1 MELEKSILSINQI
14 VAQKLDTA
22 ICEGDCIVP
31 DIKPDIL
38 NIIMTTGIVNIYK
51 KEIMEGK
58 IRIDGAVNTYTMYI
72 AEEEGKKEIR
82 SINYVLDF
90 SKVVNIENA
99 QSNMI
104 PEIQINLKN
113 VEAKIVNERKIS
125 VKAILDLDIKLF
137 TNTSEEF
144 ITGIADMK
152 DLQKMDKVIKVNSLM
167 GTEKTKTQAKETV
180 TIDSID
186 NLTEILKV
194 NVDITNKDTKIS
206 YNKILAKADTKLKI
220 MYLTED
226 GRINTVSTTIP
237 IMGFIDMKDIAEE
250 HVCDVQ
256 YEIKNMIIKPNG
268 MQEHSIYVEME
279 IEITAQ
285 SYETKEINL
294 IQDLYS
300 PSKDLEFEQKTVRAM
315 KDKCNY
321 RDIYSIREKQL
332 FNIGDEKVYD
342 ADVKVD
348 IENYRVL
355 NDEVQINGNIDIIFI
370 HSMNNMQEVG
380 ISQMQI
386 PLDYK
391 MSCKGIKADNN
402 IKINTDIPLQ
412 DFTILP
418 SGEIEIKIDIELLIN
433 SSAEIDI
440 NEICNIKECEN
451 KDKKEYNMV
460 IYFTKKD
467 DTLWKIAKEFKS
479 TMESIKS
486 SNELAS
492 DEITP
497 GMQLFITKYVGVNG

>member
-237 IMGFIDMKDIAEE
+237 IMGFIDMKDISEE